1 MVATKDPG
9 PVGMGA
15 HGRGPDFLVTCSG
28 LELSRELRSP
38 KGDLARPRDRRP
50 DGRGIAPGRHDQTPL
65 FL

>member
-1 MVATKDPG
+1 
-9 PVGMGA
+9 MGA